1 MIAKIKTRT
10 DFSGIVN
17 YANDKEKKAARVI
30 GSNGLL
36 LINNETMTDSF
47 MVQLNIRD
55 ENGRLHNISK
65 PVKHISI
72 AYSPED
78 AERFPDNVSGD
89 NFMKQLAE
97 EWMKEMGINP
107 ENTQYVIVRHFDK
120 DHPHCHLVYNRIQND
135 GSLISDSLERRRN
148 IDACKKIK
156 VKHGLTF
163 GNPLKPEINENKLR
177 KYEKARNQIRTI
189 VTGAKMKSSS
199 WKEFENLL
207 SSNGVTL
214 NLCFDKKGNIKGVAY
229 EKDGFRISG
238 SRLGSHG
245 AFTYGTLS
253 KKFQSLAFPTIQN
266 IRNGNNTQ
274 YERSVK
280 NTNELVST
288 PVIPLGQFLMSISV
302 TNGTGQNREWEVGT
316 KKKKKKGGLYL

>member
-17 YANDKEKKAARVI
+17 YANDKEKKVARVI

-47 MVQLNIRD
+47 MAQLNIRD

-78 AERFPDNVSGD
+78 AARFPDNVSGD

-135 GSLISDSLERRRN
+135 GSLIPDSLERRRN
-148 IDACKKIK
+148 IEACKKIK
-156 VKHGLTF
+156 VRHGLTF

-229 EKDGFRISG
+229 EKDGFMISG

-245 AFTYGTLS
+245 AFTYVTLS
-253 KKFQSLAFPTIQN
+253 KKFQPLAYPTIQN
-266 IRNGNNTQ
+266 IQNGNNAQ
-274 YERSVK
+274 YDRNIKNINESVPA
-280 NTNELVST
+280 

-302 TNGTGQNREWEVGT
+302 TTGTGQNREWEVGT